1 MEVRDEAHYEEDVMT
16 KQLDKMIIA
25 GPCALESKEQL
36 AECAKQLKKTGVKI
50 LRASLWKPRTSPG
63 WDGWGFYGLP
73 MLIEESL
80 AQGMIPATE
89 IFSSFHAQ
97 MVVDAMRICGKKNAG
112 MLVWIGSRNQN
123 HFELRRMAKILA
135 EGPNSLLFMFK
146 NQVWLDKKHWFG
158 IYEHIAQ
165 TGFPQHRLLA
175 CHRGFSPG
183 YGANPEKL
191 RNIPEYELAM
201 EMKEKMKIPMIL
213 DPSHIAGARD
223 KVFTIVE
230 QSLAYDFDGYIIEVH
245 DNVSIAKTDANQQ
258 LTVEQLEEVMAMI
271 ARSEAAKMAA

>member
-1 MEVRDEAHYEEDVMT
+1 MRPGIERTARGLRQAAQKDRGEDTPCLFVEAAHQSWLGWVGLLWAADADRGIFGSRHDSGDRD
-16 KQLDKMIIA
+16 LF
-25 GPCALESKEQL
+25 
-36 AECAKQLKKTGVKI
+36 I
-50 LRASLWKPRTSPG
+50 LSCS
-63 WDGWGFYGLP
+63 DGRRRVADL
-73 MLIEESL
+73 
-80 AQGMIPATE
+80 
-89 IFSSFHAQ
+89 
-97 MVVDAMRICGKKNAG
+97 RKKNAG
-112 MLVWIGSRNQN
+112 MLVWIGARNQN
-123 HFELRRMAKILA
+123 HFELKRIAKILA

-183 YGANPEKL
+183 YGANPDKL
-191 RNIPEYELAM
+191 RNIPEYKLCM

-230 QSLAYDFDGYIIEVH
+230 QSRAYDFDGYIIEVH
-245 DNVSIAKTDANQQ
+245 DNVSIAKTDA
-258 LTVEQLEEVMAMI
+258 TVEQLGEVMDMI
-271 ARSEAAKMAA
+271 ARSEAAKLAA